1 MVVAEGLVHGGQD
14 NLGDLL
20 GAVKVV
26 LTCGK
31 NIILEISSINY
42 GCNTITTDGMDTLFV
57 RTVFLM
63 MMVMSPHK
71 VLYRFMEHSQL

>member
-31 NIILEISSINY
+31 NIILKISSIN
-42 GCNTITTDGMDTLFV
+42 
-57 RTVFLM
+57 
-63 MMVMSPHK
+63 
-71 VLYRFMEHSQL
+71 